1 MKTIFCLGEIEKSVA
16 IYTTKCTHFAHCLCT
31 RRRVHRIS
39 LFVVHDDVYI
49 GNGRSVYTTTC
60 THFAQCLCTGRRVH
74 RISLS
79 NVHDDL
85 Q

>member
-16 IYTTKCTHFAHCLCT
+16 IYTTK
-31 RRRVHRIS
+31 
-39 LFVVHDDVYI
+39 
-49 GNGRSVYTTTC
+49 C